1 GSPRRREYTV
11 LGDVVNTCSRMV
23 TYVCEPGKIVLSD
36 ATRSRLEGGHDFRAL
51 GQVPLRGRTEAVTLF
66 EVTPQN
72 E

>member
-1 GSPRRREYTV
+1 M

-36 ATRSRLEGGHDFRAL
+36 ATRERLDGNHDLRPL
-51 GQVPLRGRTEAVTLF
+51 GQVQLRGRTEAVTLF
-66 EVTPQN
+66 EVNPQN